1 MWKHIDKP
9 IRTWY
14 NITIKGAVN
23 MSRAELRR
31 KQREQKKDNRT
42 YTFTARELE
51 QLEQRIRQEEQKK
64 AKQMVLDKTKAL
76 ANEILTMMLV
86 IPTNVLIADY
96 WQKSAKKRIPKFVD
110 DCLNLYEAFTGG
122 VVKMSEM
129 IDLTE
134 EYAGIKLI
142 QEDGQGHCSVFA
154 EKVGE

>member
-1 MWKHIDKP
+1 
-9 IRTWY
+9 
-14 NITIKGAVN
+14 

-42 YTFTARELE
+42 YTFAARELE

-76 ANEILTMMLV
+76 ATEILTMMLV

-122 VVKMSEM
+122 VGKM
-129 IDLTE
+129 
-134 EYAGIKLI
+134 
-142 QEDGQGHCSVFA
+142 
-154 EKVGE
+154 

>member
-1 MWKHIDKP
+1 
-9 IRTWY
+9 
-14 NITIKGAVN
+14 

-64 AKQMVLDKTKAL
+64 AKQMVLDKTKVL

-96 WQKSAKKRIPKFVD
+96 WKKSARKRIPKFVD
-110 DCLNLYEAFTGG
+110 DCLNLYGAFTGG

-142 QEDGQGHCSVFA
+142 QEDGQGNCSVFA